1 MAEPIRCEVA
11 FSGGRSAAGP
21 ATCAQRH
28 MWNLIQRRMPDSAF
42 YHQLHRVV
50 LPRGSAWPGVCQVLG
65 ELVSRHESLRTVYR
79 VGGDGALR
87 QQVIRSGSFS
97 VEALPAADAPDAG
110 DIVAEWEA
118 GARRGA
124 FDHSVDLP
132 FRAAI
137 VCHDGEPVHGVL
149 FVSHMAADL
158 TGLRVLEAEITRLLA
173 AQVRGVTAGPPPL
186 LRQPLEQA
194 AFEESARGRR
204 LLARADRHWDDQL
217 AAMPSTM
224 FPGAATVPEDA
235 LPPFYSAVL
244 TSRAVALALPVLA
257 ERHRTSGSTVLLAV
271 VALLLARRAG
281 LPRCALRLLTANR
294 TDPELRGTVANLHQE
309 VLAVVDTDGKTVADV
324 MRSARVAALRA
335 YANGL
340 YDPGR
345 AERLAE
351 KHERERGERIDL
363 SCCFNDARSIREDR
377 PPTRRRA
384 TPADIRK
391 ATAESRIE
399 HDGELHEAERFFLV
413 IHDDVPDR
421 VRIILGADPRV
432 LPPEAVRAFLAA
444 VEQLLVSF
452 AADEVAFMEPTTVA
466 G

>member
-1 MAEPIRCEVA
+1 
-11 FSGGRSAAGP
+11 
-21 ATCAQRH
+21 

-42 YHQLHRVV
+42 YHQLHPVV
-50 LPRGSAWPGVCQVLG
+50 LPLGSVWPEVCQVLG
-65 ELVSRHESLRTVYR
+65 ELVGRHESLRTVYR
-79 VGGDGALR
+79 VGADGVLR
-87 QQVIRSGSFS
+87 QEVIRSGSFM
-97 VEALPAADAPDAG
+97 VEALPAAGAAGVG
-110 DIVAEWEA
+110 DIIAEWGA

-124 FDHSVDLP
+124 FDHAVDLP
-132 FRAAI
+132 FRAAV

-158 TGLRVLEAEITRLLA
+158 TGLRVLEAEITRLLTA
-173 AQVRGVTAGPPPL
+173 HVRGVAAGPPPPS
-186 LRQPLEQA
+186 RQPVEQA
-194 AFEESARGRR
+194 AFEESERGRR
-204 LLARADRHWDDQL
+204 LLARADRYWDEQL

-257 ERHRTSGSTVLLAV
+257 ERHRTSSSTVLLAV

-294 TDPELRGTVANLHQE
+294 TDQELRGTVANLHQE
-309 VLAVVDTDGKTVADV
+309 VLAVVDTNGRTVADV

-345 AERLAE
+345 AERLVE
-351 KHERERGERIDL
+351 KHERERGERLDL

-377 PPTRRRA
+377 PPTGRA

-391 ATAESRIE
+391 AAAESRIG
-399 HDGELHEAERFFLV
+399 HDDELHEAERFFLV

-432 LPPEAVRAFLAA
+432 LPPEAVRAFLTA

-452 AADEVAFMEPTTVA
+452 AADEVAFTEPTSVA